1 MPKIQPARQRSL
13 ARLLFCCALLS
24 PAFGHAA
31 DLPPTP
37 EMLEKIRVANDEC
50 FSCHSETGLKKPPK
64 AGMDL
69 VKLKD
74 MLIDAAAL
82 KASDHDQMA
91 CTKCHKKGYK
101 DHPHDD
107 DARESLAECQECHAK
122 KAIRIER
129 QFDKSVHAENLA
141 DKMTCAKC
149 HDAHVM
155 RIAAKLGDP
164 RKIVAQDNKACLKCH
179 DSDVAF
185 ADMAPEVPETKLKK
199 KRPPID
205 KIHEWL
211 PNTQL
216 HWQAVR
222 CVECHTPPDEKIL
235 SHEILNKKK
244 AEKKCVTCHSANTA
258 LQTRLYRHLAAE
270 EQNKFGF
277 LNSVVLRD
285 SYVVGATRNPTLD
298 LVLIGLIGTIFGGV
312 VVHGVIRLLLSLRR
326 KRHD

>member
-1 MPKIQPARQRSL
+1 MPKIQPRPGLRSL
-13 ARLLFCCALLS
+13 ARSLFCCSLLS
-24 PAFGHAA
+24 TAAFVLAA
-31 DLPPTP
+31 EAPPTP

-50 FSCHSETGLKKPPK
+50 FGCHSETGLKNPPK

-91 CTKCHKKGYK
+91 CAKCHKKGYK
-101 DHPHDD
+101 DHPHAD

-122 KAIRIER
+122 KSMRIER

-141 DKMTCAKC
+141 DKLTCAKC

-155 RIAAKLGDP
+155 KIAAKLGDP
-164 RKIVAQDNKACLKCH
+164 RKIVAQDNKVCVDCH
-179 DSDVAF
+179 DSDDAY
-185 ADMAPEVPETKLKK
+185 AKLAPEKK
-199 KRPPID
+199 KRPLID
-205 KIHEWL
+205 DAHTWL
-211 PNTQL
+211 PNMQL

-235 SHEILNKKK
+235 SHEILDKKK

-258 LQTRLYRHLAAE
+258 LKTRLYRHLAAE

-277 LNSVVLRD
+277 LNSVVLRN

-298 LVLIGLIGTIFGGV
+298 LVLIGLIAAIFVGV

-326 KRHD
+326 KRND

>member
-31 DLPPTP
+31 DLP
-37 EMLEKIRVANDEC
+37 LEKIRVANDEC

-270 EQNKFGF
+270 EQNKLGF